1 MQSKGWIWQVCLL
14 LTSAIVFSL
23 CLSSSTTFAQTE
35 TTPKEQAEPESGKAD
50 QDDEDAP
57 DESEEQKSPDDAPK
71 ADGEDD
77 SDQEQQKDSSD
88 QDDDDQDDDEDDDSD
103 DEESGSTASE
113 DLSEAFMLKIG
124 ARTTSDLDKIVKLC
138 ESALKKGLDESETE
152 QAKFLASESL
162 LRFSEGMAQRTFA
175 TPQDRR
181 WQIYRAQAMPR
192 LKKAV
197 ELDSSNVA
205 AFILLAK
212 FEAMDPRTKGD
223 ALKNIEK
230 AIELSVDD
238 RTKLS
243 DALVI
248 RAKLKT
254 DKEEVLA
261 DLNQAIKHNA
271 DNIQAHELRAWT
283 LLSDKKVDEA
293 IEDIDYWF
301 KAQPE
306 NFAARLIVAER
317 LRATGDLFDDDVQK
331 KVIEI
336 LDEAAEIDPESGLPD
351 GMKAQIFLQ
360 QEELDKAIAAATKS
374 IDLDKRR
381 PAAYRIRA
389 AALAEKGDLEAALE
403 DADRLMKI
411 DLMAGYQLRSQL
423 FIQLSEY
430 AKAIKDLE
438 AMAAADPGNERLL
451 QQLALLHNADLQPE
465 ESIKIYS
472 SLLSESVV
480 PDEGDQPDAVRRVM
494 MAKRADLLGK
504 RGDARLSTGEH
515 SKAVADYKE
524 ALSLIDQLLEM
535 FPETA
540 KGKPP
545 RDSGLLNNYAWLL
558 STSPE
563 EDVRDGELAVELATE
578 AAEITEF
585 KQAHILSTVAAGYA
599 EAGDFESAIKW
610 IKKGLK
616 ANKVA
621 GKKDGAI
628 EEGIKR
634 QEKSLK
640 AELEAYQNGEAWRE
654 LMDPDE
660 ERAKAK
666 AKKKSDDDDADAD
679 SDSDTESDDQVLE
692 DQDDDSD
699 DEKEESADKESQDKK
714 ASDEDEEEDE

>member
-1 MQSKGWIWQVCLL
+1 M
-14 LTSAIVFSL
+14 
-23 CLSSSTTFAQTE
+23 
-35 TTPKEQAEPESGKAD
+35 
-50 QDDEDAP
+50 
-57 DESEEQKSPDDAPK
+57 
-71 ADGEDD
+71 
-77 SDQEQQKDSSD
+77 
-88 QDDDDQDDDEDDDSD
+88 
-103 DEESGSTASE
+103 
-113 DLSEAFMLKIG
+113 
-124 ARTTSDLDKIVKLC
+124 
-138 ESALKKGLDESETE
+138 
-152 QAKFLASESL
+152 
-162 LRFSEGMAQRTFA
+162 
-175 TPQDRR
+175 
-181 WQIYRAQAMPR
+181 
-192 LKKAV
+192 
-197 ELDSSNVA
+197 
-205 AFILLAK
+205 
-212 FEAMDPRTKGD
+212 
-223 ALKNIEK
+223 
-230 AIELSVDD
+230 
-238 RTKLS
+238 
-243 DALVI
+243 
-248 RAKLKT
+248 
-254 DKEEVLA
+254 
-261 DLNQAIKHNA
+261 
-271 DNIQAHELRAWT
+271 
-283 LLSDKKVDEA
+283 
-293 IEDIDYWF
+293 
-301 KAQPE
+301 
-306 NFAARLIVAER
+306 
-317 LRATGDLFDDDVQK
+317 RATGDLFDDDVQK

-351 GMKAQIFLQ
+351 GIKAQIFLQ

-381 PAAYRIRA
+381 PAAYSIRA

-430 AKAIKDLE
+430 AKAIKDLQ
-438 AMAAADPGNERLL
+438 AMSAADPGNERLL

-480 PDEGDQPDAVRRVM
+480 PDDGDQPDAVRRVM

-535 FPETA
+535 YPETA
-540 KGKPP
+540 SGKPP

-563 EDVRDGELAVELATE
+563 EDVRDGELAIELATE

-585 KQAHILSTVAAGYA
+585 EQAHILSTVAAGYA

-621 GKKDGAI
+621 GKQDGAI
-628 EEGIKR
+628 EEGIKQ

-640 AELEAYQNGEAWRE
+640 AELEAYQKNGEAWRE

-660 ERAKAK
+660 ERAKAEAK
-666 AKKKSDDDDADAD
+666 KKKKSDDDDDADSD
-679 SDSDTESDDQVLE
+679 SDSDTESDDEVLE
-692 DQDDDSD
+692 DQDKDSD
-699 DEKEESADKESQDKK
+699 DEKEKSADKVKK
-714 ASDEDEEEDE
+714 EG